1 MKVNSTVVLTL
12 VLLFLMVGAGVI
24 SAAWG
29 FNLGREALKGIT
41 QPDIRPTSNSSERK
55 GLLPRRE
62 KVMIL
67 PEEEILS
74 AVKARMEGN
83 ANDTNSNNQK
93 SGAGNKSLDDQ
104 VNSGQSGF
112 PVVSQDRGVT
122 LEVTSA
128 RQQNGFYLLDVSL
141 RNDGARTLRFLYTFL
156 NITDEQGRILNTT
169 AEGLPGELPPYS
181 ETFTGTVRIPSALIE
196 KTQTLSLK
204 LTDYP
209 DQRLRLQMSDIP
221 VVR

>member
-1 MKVNSTVVLTL
+1 MKLNSTVVLTL
-12 VLLFLMVGAGVI
+12 VLLFLMVSAGII

-29 FNLGREALKGIT
+29 FTLGREALKGVT
-41 QPDIRPTSNSSERK
+41 QPDIRPNSNLSERK

-67 PEEEILS
+67 PEAEILS

-83 ANDTNSNNQK
+83 SGKVNPDQNSN
-93 SGAGNKSLDDQ
+93 AGNKSLDGQ
-104 VNSGQSGF
+104 VNNQVQEGL
-112 PVVSQDRGVT
+112 PIVSQDRGVT
-122 LEVTSA
+122 MEVTSVR
-128 RQQNGFYLLDVSL
+128 RQDSFLLLDISL
-141 RNDGARTLRFLYTFL
+141 RNDGARTLRFLYNFL
-156 NITDEQGRILNTT
+156 RVTDEQDRTLNAT

-181 ETFTGTVRIPSALIE
+181 ETFTGTISIPSALLE
-196 KTQTLSLK
+196 KSQKISLK

-209 DQRLRLQMSDIP
+209 DQKVQLQMSDIP

>member
-12 VLLFLMVGAGVI
+12 VLLLLMVSAGVI

-29 FNLGREALKGIT
+29 FTLGREALKGIT
-41 QPDIRPTSNSSERK
+41 QPDIRPASNSSERK

-83 ANDTNSNNQK
+83 GGSTNSNNQK

-104 VNSGQSGF
+104 VNTGQNGF
-112 PVVSQDRGVT
+112 PIVSQDRGVT
-122 LEVTSA
+122 LEATSA

-141 RNDGARTLRFLYTFL
+141 RNDGARTLRFIYTFL
-156 NITDEQGRILNTT
+156 NVTDDQGRTLNTT

-181 ETFTGTVRIPSALIE
+181 ETFTGTVRIPSALLE
-196 KTQTLSLK
+196 KTRTISLK

-209 DQRLRLQMSDIP
+209 DQKLQLQMSDIP